1 MMITR
6 EEAALYV
13 HDKQT
18 MHSAMVRK
26 GWLMPK
32 LNSPLCTLKFMEAV
46 RMESIWC
53 PKRNDIAHPV
63 VVVTPP
69 P

>member
-1 MMITR
+1 M
-6 EEAALYV
+6 
-13 HDKQT
+13 QG
-18 MHSAMVRK
+18 AMQRK

-32 LNSPLCTLKFMEAV
+32 LNSPLCTLKFMDGV
-46 RMESIWC
+46 REGRIYC
-53 PKRNDIAHPV
+53 PKVGDLPHPV

>member
-1 MMITR
+1 M
-6 EEAALYV
+6 
-13 HDKQT
+13 HDRVT
-18 MHSAMVRK
+18 MQRAMQRK

-32 LNSPLCTLKFMEAV
+32 LNSPLCTLKFMDGV
-46 RMESIWC
+46 REGRIYC
-53 PKRNDIAHPV
+53 PKVGDLPHPV